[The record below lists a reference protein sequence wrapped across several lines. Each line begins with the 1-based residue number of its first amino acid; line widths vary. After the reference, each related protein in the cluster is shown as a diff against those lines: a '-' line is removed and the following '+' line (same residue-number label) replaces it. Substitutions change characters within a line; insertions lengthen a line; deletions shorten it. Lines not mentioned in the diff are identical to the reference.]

1 MILLTHLKA
10 EFGKSGAYL
19 CDFGQREQAK
29 HKIRLSEAMLLYG
42 HFILSRIKMDNVQT
56 HITIAYQINVSGCD
70 FSALSFPAT

>member
-1 MILLTHLKA
+1 MILLTHVKA
-10 EFGKSGAYL
+10 GFEKSGSKL

-42 HFILSRIKMDNVQT
+42 HFILSRIKMDNAQT
-56 HITIAYQINVSGCD
+56 HITIAYQINVSGYD